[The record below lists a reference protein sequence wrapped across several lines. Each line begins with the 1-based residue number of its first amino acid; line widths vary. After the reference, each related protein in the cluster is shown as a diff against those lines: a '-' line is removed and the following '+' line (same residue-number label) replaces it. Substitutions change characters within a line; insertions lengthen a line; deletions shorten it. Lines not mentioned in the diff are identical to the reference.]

1 VNTVQLID
9 FNARVRALAA
19 RLAADGVSAYVGTR
33 QASLHY
39 LCGTFMPWRG
49 AVIVTADGACEV
61 AYWAMDSER
70 IKAEG
75 CPHPVLEFYGSGLID
90 LIVKRLAARGADS
103 GRIGLDL
110 AHPGAAQIA
119 PGMLTAGEY
128 LDLKAAL
135 PQAELSNGVRLIDDQ
150 MLIKSPAEIE
160 RLRKAAVVA
169 DYGFH
174 AGVRAIRDGVTENHI
189 AGVVEAAIRDQ
200 GSTWAWSVTG
210 GTEVGAG
217 ERTAFYRGV
226 TQQSTDR
233 PIRANEFVV
242 IDLHPLIDLYM
253 SGLSIPVFYGTP
265 TDEQRSAIA
274 CWEETVAVMLNGLKP
289 GRAVRDCVAT
299 AVATFGKSDIGQKYG
314 LPLFGHG
321 LGTCA
326 RTRPFMNA
334 SSDDVLAPGMVI
346 ALGTHY
352 YQPGIAGMRLEYPV
366 LITDKGA
373 EALAP
378 TPPKVQMIA

>member
-1 VNTVQLID
+1 MQPID
-9 FNARVRALAA
+9 FKARVRALAA
-19 RLAADGVSAYVGTR
+19 RLSKDGVAAYVGTR

-49 AVIVTADGACEV
+49 AVIVTADGGCEV

-70 IKAEG
+70 IRAEG
-75 CPHPVLEFYGSGLID
+75 CPHPVHDFYGSGLVE
-90 LIVKRLAARGADS
+90 LIAKQLAAHGAD
-103 GRIGLDL
+103 GGIIGLDL

-119 PGMLTAGEY
+119 PGMLTAGEF

-135 PQAELSNGVRLIDDQ
+135 PDAELVNGVRLIDDL
-150 MLIKSPAEIE
+150 MLIKSPAEVE
-160 RLRKAAVVA
+160 RLRRAAHVA
-169 DYGFH
+169 DNGYH
-174 AGVRAIRDGVTENHI
+174 AGVRAIRDGVTENHV
-189 AGVVEAAIRDQ
+189 AGVVEAAIRDE

-233 PIRANEFVV
+233 MIRPNEFVV

-253 SGLSIPVFYGTP
+253 SDLSIPVFFGTP
-265 TDEQRSAIA
+265 TRAQRDAIA
-274 CWEETVAVMLNGLKP
+274 CWEENVALLIGTLKP
-289 GRAVRDCVAT
+289 DCAVRDCVGA
-299 AVATFGKSDIGQKYG
+299 AVAAFGKSEIGRQFG

-346 ALGTHY
+346 ALGTHF
-352 YQPGIAGMRLEYPV
+352 YQPGVAGMRLEYPM
-366 LITDKGA
+366 LITEQGA

-378 TPPKVQMIA
+378 TPPKVQLIG

>member
-1 VNTVQLID
+1 MQPID
-9 FNARVRALAA
+9 FKARVRALAA
-19 RLAADGVSAYVGTR
+19 RLSKDGVAAYVGTR

-49 AVIVTADGACEV
+49 AVIVTADGGCEV

-70 IKAEG
+70 IRAEG
-75 CPHPVLEFYGSGLID
+75 CPHPVHDFYGSGLVE
-90 LIVKRLAARGADS
+90 LIAKQLAAHGAND
-103 GRIGLDL
+103 GIIGLDL

-119 PGMLTAGEY
+119 PGMLTAGEF

-135 PQAELSNGVRLIDDQ
+135 PDAELVNGVRLIDDL

-160 RLRKAAVVA
+160 RLRRAAQVA
-169 DYGFH
+169 DIGYH
-174 AGVRAIRDGVTENHI
+174 AGVRAIREGVTENHV

-233 PIRANEFVV
+233 PIHANEFVV

-253 SGLSIPVFYGTP
+253 SDLSIPVFFGTP
-265 TDEQRSAIA
+265 NQAQRDAIA
-274 CWEETVAVMLNGLKP
+274 CWEETVAVLIDTLKP

-299 AVATFGKSDIGQKYG
+299 AASAFGKRDIGKQFG

-346 ALGTHY
+346 ALGTHF
-352 YQPGIAGMRLEYPV
+352 YQPGVAGMRLEYPM

-378 TPPKVQMIA
+378 TPPKVQMIG

>member
-1 VNTVQLID
+1 MRPID
-9 FNARVRALAA
+9 FTARVRALAA
-19 RLAADGVSAYVGTR
+19 RLASDGVVAYLGTR

-49 AVIVTADGACEV
+49 AVIVTADGGCEV

-75 CPHPVLEFYGSGLID
+75 CPHPVFEFQGSGLID
-90 LIVKRLAARGADS
+90 LIAKRLAARGADR

-128 LDLKAAL
+128 LELKTAL
-135 PQAELSNGVRLIDDQ
+135 TQAELGNGVRLIDDL

-160 RLRKAAVVA
+160 RLRRAAIVA
-169 DYGFH
+169 DKGFH
-174 AGVRAIRDGVTENHI
+174 AGLRAVRAGVTENHV
-189 AGVVEAAIRDQ
+189 AGVVEAKIRDH

-217 ERTAFYRGV
+217 ERTSFYRGV

-233 PIRANEFVV
+233 PIRNNEFVV

-253 SGLSIPVFYGTP
+253 SDLSIPIFYGTP
-265 TDEQRSAIA
+265 SAAQQRAID
-274 CWEETVAVMLNGLKP
+274 CWEETVEALLDALKP

-299 AVATFGKSDIGQKYG
+299 AVATFGNSDIGRQFG

-346 ALGTHY
+346 ALGTHF
-352 YQPGIAGMRLEYPV
+352 YQPGVAGMRLEYPV
-366 LITDKGA
+366 LITLAGM

-378 TPPKVQMIA
+378 TPPKVQLIS

>member
-1 VNTVQLID
+1 MQPID
-9 FNARVRALAA
+9 FSARVRALAA
-19 RLAADGVSAYVGTR
+19 RLKADGVSAYVGTR

-49 AVIVTADGACEV
+49 AVIVTADGGCEV
-61 AYWAMDSER
+61 AYWAMDAER

-75 CPHPVLEFYGSGLID
+75 CPHPVLEFTGSGLID
-90 LIVKRLAARGADS
+90 LIAKRLAARGADQ
-103 GRIGLDL
+103 GGIGLDL

-128 LDLKAAL
+128 LALVPAL
-135 PQAELSNGVRLIDDQ
+135 PRASLINGVTLIDDL

-160 RLRKAAVVA
+160 RLRRAAIVA
-169 DYGFH
+169 DKGFH
-174 AGVRAIRDGVTENHI
+174 AGMNAIRTGVTENHI
-189 AGVVEAAIRDQ
+189 AGVVEAEIREH
-200 GSTWAWSVTG
+200 GSTWSWSVTG
-210 GTEVGAG
+210 GTEIGAG

-233 PIRANEFVV
+233 AIRPNEFVV

-253 SGLSIPVFYGTP
+253 SDLSIPVFYGTP
-265 TDEQRSAIA
+265 DDAQRRAIA
-274 CWEETVAVMLNGLKP
+274 CWEETVATMIESLKP
-289 GRAVRDCVAT
+289 GRAVRECVAG
-299 AVATFGKSDIGQKYG
+299 AVAVFGKSDIGRQFG

-326 RTRPFMNA
+326 RSRPFMNA
-334 SSDDVLAPGMVI
+334 SSDDILAPGMVI
-346 ALGTHY
+346 ALGTHF
-352 YQPGIAGMRLEYPV
+352 YQPGVAGMRLEYPM
-366 LITDKGA
+366 LITDTGA

-378 TPPKVQMIA
+378 TPPKVQFVAL

>member
-1 VNTVQLID
+1 MQAID
-9 FNARVRALAA
+9 FAARVRALAA

-49 AVIVTADGACEV
+49 AVIVTADGHCEV
-61 AYWAMDSER
+61 AYWAMDAER

-75 CPHPVLEFYGSGLID
+75 CPHPVHEFAGSGLVG
-90 LIVKRLAARGADS
+90 LIARQLAAHGADR
-103 GRIGLDL
+103 GRVGLDL
-110 AHPGAAQIA
+110 SHPGAAQIA

-135 PQAELSNGVRLIDDQ
+135 PQVDLFNGVRLIDDL

-160 RLRKAAVVA
+160 RLRRAAFVA
-169 DYGFH
+169 DIGFH
-174 AGVRAIRDGVTENHI
+174 AGVKAIAEGITENHV
-189 AGVVEAAIRDQ
+189 AGVVEAAIRDH
-200 GSTWAWSVTG
+200 GSTWSWSVTG

-217 ERTAFYRGV
+217 ERTAFLRGV

-233 PIRANEFVV
+233 PIRRNEFVV

-253 SGLSIPVFYGTP
+253 SDLSIPVFFGTP
-265 TDEQRSAIA
+265 NDAQKRAID
-274 CWEETVAVMLNGLKP
+274 CWETTVSVLLETLKP

-299 AVATFGKSDIGQKYG
+299 AVAAFGRSEIGRQFG

-334 SSDDVLAPGMVI
+334 SSDDVLAPNMVI
-346 ALGTHY
+346 ALGTHF
-352 YQPGIAGMRLEYPV
+352 YQPGVAGMRLEYPV
-366 LITDKGA
+366 LITPNGA
-373 EALAP
+373 EGLAP
-378 TPPKVQMIA
+378 TPPKVRVLA